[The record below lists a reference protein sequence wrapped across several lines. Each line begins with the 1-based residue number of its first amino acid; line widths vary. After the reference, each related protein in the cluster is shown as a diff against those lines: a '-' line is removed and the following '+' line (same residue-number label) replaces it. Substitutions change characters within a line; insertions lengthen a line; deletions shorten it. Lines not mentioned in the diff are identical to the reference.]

1 MVRSEKQRRSPG
13 EAAAKATGS
22 APQQHLCVTLVPLF
36 NHLETA
42 DQQKIN
48 QLVSHRHFA
57 KGEQILT
64 PDGEPQLVIVARG
77 NLKVYQ
83 LSAAGREQLL
93 RVVEPG
99 GYEGESQLFG
109 AKNADLFAEALQP
122 TEVCVLKQAD
132 FQELLLRYPQLSL
145 KLLELTADKMTAVEQ
160 QTQFLLME
168 KVEERLAKYLTDLQV
183 ATASSSLT
191 IPMKMK
197 ELAAYLGTTPETLSR
212 KFKLLEE
219 KQLISRKGSRVTV
232 LDTEGLE
239 EL

>member
-1 MVRSEKQRRSPG
+1 MKTVPHSTENLETTTSH
-13 EAAAKATGS
+13 
-22 APQQHLCVTLVPLF
+22 QHLCVTLVPLF
-36 NHLETA
+36 NHLDTA
-42 DQQKIN
+42 DQEKIN
-48 QLVSHRHFA
+48 QLVHHRHFS
-57 KGEQILT
+57 KGEQVLT

-93 RVVEPG
+93 RVVSPG

-109 AKNADLFAEALQP
+109 ASNNNLFAEALQP
-122 TEVCVLKQAD
+122 TEVCLLKQAD
-132 FQELLLRYPQLSL
+132 FQRLLLNYPQLSL
-145 KLLELTADKMTAVEQ
+145 KLLELTANKMTAVEQ

-183 ATASSSLT
+183 AVGSLELT

-219 KQLISRKGSRVTV
+219 KKLIRRKSSNVTI
-232 LDTEGLE
+232 LDVEGLE

>member
-1 MVRSEKQRRSPG
+1 MKTVPQMSSSHKNHPEKINHQ
-13 EAAAKATGS
+13 E
-22 APQQHLCVTLVPLF
+22 HLCVTLVPLF
-36 NHLETA
+36 NHLDLA

-48 QLVSHRHFA
+48 QLVHHRSFA

-83 LSAAGREQLL
+83 LSPAGREQLL
-93 RVVEPG
+93 RVVAPG

-109 AKNADLFAEALQP
+109 AKNDDFFAEALQP
-122 TEVCVLKQAD
+122 TEVCVLKQSD
-132 FQELLLRYPQLSL
+132 FQDLLLQYPQLSL

-168 KVEERLAKYLTDLQV
+168 KVEERLAKYLTDLML
-183 ATASSSLT
+183 ASESPSLT

-212 KFKLLEE
+212 KFKLLETRG
-219 KQLISRKGSRVTV
+219 LIARKGLKVAV
-232 LDTEGLE
+232 LDADRLE